1 MTGEG
6 DCTNTSKRIAGNV
19 VEIQEDSNPSLSLL
33 SKRTKITSQ
42 ELKELKLPSTTTLLE
57 NDHFLVVSPEKTSTS
72 SDFFS
77 VSDEFSSSR
86 CSSNDLHEIVNNIF
100 KSADLEA
107 TSFET
112 EVSTC
117 NNKFRETSPLSDIC
131 REETSMDSPS
141 KLPPENQRR
150 KPTVEVEKMPS
161 MAEIDEFFSVAEKH
175 EQKRFAEKYNYDIV
189 KDVPLEGR
197 YQWVRLKP

>member
-100 KSADLEA
+100 KSADLE
-107 TSFET
+107 
-112 EVSTC
+112 V
-117 NNKFRETSPLSDIC
+117 KF
-131 REETSMDSPS
+131 
-141 KLPPENQRR
+141 
-150 KPTVEVEKMPS
+150 
-161 MAEIDEFFSVAEKH
+161 
-175 EQKRFAEKYNYDIV
+175 
-189 KDVPLEGR
+189 
-197 YQWVRLKP
+197 